1 MLKRNRLICFSCDK
15 ENHLHVQWK
24 DNSSLYLPS
33 KLLIVLFIDL
43 PLFSLHAG
51 GARLYFESQPGRV
64 VLSWAVEEAGTT
76 KSEGGDPGW
85 SPLQDSGVCESQQV
99 FRRWQST
106 EGLETPEL
114 WGGFH
119 SLELWGVFVSGALK
133 DFSLSLQVSSCS
145 FLPAT
150 CWSFDLRFCSVSF
163 VAN

>member
-1 MLKRNRLICFSCDK
+1 MSKRNRLICFSCDK
-15 ENHLHVQWK
+15 NHLYVQWK

-33 KLLIVLFIDL
+33 KLRIALFIEL
-43 PLFSLHAG
+43 LLSSLHPG

-64 VLSWAVEEAGTT
+64 VLSWAVEEAGTA

-85 SPLQDSGVCESQQV
+85 STLRDSEVCESQQV
-99 FRRWQST
+99 FWRWPST
-106 EGLETPEL
+106 EGLETPEP
-114 WGGFH
+114 WGGF
-119 SLELWGVFVSGALK
+119 LFSGALRSFCLWSSE

-163 VAN
+163 VFN